1 MSQPRGHNELA
12 ASPRLSRAPSCR
24 AAKAHMSHMS
34 HMSRHRSDEG
44 ASLWVHARG
53 SQLHIAAKCMTQYA
67 QAKQLPSIAHGEVCE
82 IEARAD
88 CAADTRLLRNNYHLC
103 NARTVNCKEMLGC
116 CSLQRVKHFAPSSLR
131 QECAQVSLEWP
142 QKTVIVQQADSA
154 AGARP
159 SSAMMKS
166 KGR

>member
-1 MSQPRGHNELA
+1 MSQPLGHNELA

-24 AAKAHMSHMS
+24 ATKAHMSHMS
-34 HMSRHRSDEG
+34 HMSRHRPDEG

-88 CAADTRLLRNNYHLC
+88 CAADNSRRSRGRIDRSTAL
-103 NARTVNCKEMLGC
+103 NARAE
-116 CSLQRVKHFAPSSLR
+116 PSSRLHHMLQLIAMR
-131 QECAQVSLEWP
+131 CSNALAQHR
-142 QKTVIVQQADSA
+142 SA
-154 AGARP
+154 HVTRRRRIELDHFKRRP
-159 SSAMMKS
+159 AVVVPHLVAANAV
-166 KGR
+166 